1 MYFKVRCYFIS
12 RTYRSLIQKYGKKY
26 LQVQL
31 KDQLLKKEVTS
42 IKQSLL
48 FLEKLDDKKID
59 TFSVSNSDLEDIFL
73 KLVSYGDISH

>member
-1 MYFKVRCYFIS
+1 M
-12 RTYRSLIQKYGKKY
+12 LQKYGKKF

>member
-1 MYFKVRCYFIS
+1 M
-12 RTYRSLIQKYGKKY
+12 
-26 LQVQL
+26 
-31 KDQLLKKEVTS
+31 TS

>member
-1 MYFKVRCYFIS
+1 M
-12 RTYRSLIQKYGKKY
+12 IQKYGKKY